1 MNEAKWGLE
10 STSSAAG
17 YMYPSQWLT
26 DNFKHSIRD
35 LKNTVTMDSY
45 DSAMAQLASGQ
56 IDVMPEYAD
65 ARLDEATKWTTTFGA
80 KGSIWDDTNVIGV
93 TPAIANDGIMVS
105 EKSKIMTPEFKKAL
119 STAIKDMS
127 KTAEGK
133 KVIAIYSHDGYVD
146 STKDDYKTAIKV
158 ANEMSKAN

>member
-1 MNEAKWGLE
+1 
-10 STSSAAG
+10 
-17 YMYPSQWLT
+17 MYPSQWLT

-105 EKSKIMTPEFKKAL
+105 EKSKIMTPEFKKVL

>member
-1 MNEAKWGLE
+1 M
-10 STSSAAG
+10 
-17 YMYPSQWLT
+17 
-26 DNFKHSIRD
+26 
-35 LKNTVTMDSY
+35 
-45 DSAMAQLASGQ
+45 
-56 IDVMPEYAD
+56 
-65 ARLDEATKWTTTFGA
+65 
-80 KGSIWDDTNVIGV
+80 IGV

-146 STKDDYKTAIKV
+146 STKADYKTAIKV
-158 ANEMSKAN
+158 ANSMSKAN

>member
-1 MNEAKWGLE
+1 
-10 STSSAAG
+10 
-17 YMYPSQWLT
+17 MYPSQWLT

-119 STAIKDMS
+119 PKICPKLPKVRKLLRFIHMMAMLIQQKMTIKQPLKWQM
-127 KTAEGK
+127 K
-133 KVIAIYSHDGYVD
+133 
-146 STKDDYKTAIKV
+146 
-158 ANEMSKAN
+158 